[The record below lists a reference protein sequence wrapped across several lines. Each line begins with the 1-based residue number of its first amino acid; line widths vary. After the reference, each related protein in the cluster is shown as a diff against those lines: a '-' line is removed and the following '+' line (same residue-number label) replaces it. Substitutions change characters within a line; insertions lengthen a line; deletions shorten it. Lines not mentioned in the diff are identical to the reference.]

1 MQSHQIP
8 HCPWSIVAAD
18 QFSLHGKDYLG
29 VMGFYSDF
37 IKVKMLQKN
46 TSSAVIEFLKEQLSR
61 YGIPDTLVT
70 DNGPQFTRLC
80 CKKP

>member
-8 HCPWSIVAAD
+8 HCPWSRVAAD
-18 QFSLHGKDYLG
+18 QFSLHGKDYVV

-46 TSSAVIEFLKEQLSR
+46 TSSAVIEFLKELFSR
-61 YGIPDTLVT
+61 YSIPDTLVT